1 VVLPEGWLDDRA
13 WGALHADAELAVS
26 GG

>member
-1 VVLPEGWLDDRA
+1 VLPEGWLDARSGGVVD
-13 WGALHADAELAVS
+13 ADAELAVS